1 MYKFMTITL
10 GLLLGAHH
18 ALATGSFAGDSYGS
32 DSELDNLLG
41 NILLFTNNVLIPFI
55 LGIGFLVFVYG
66 MFQYFIAG
74 GANDEKKEKGKSL
87 AVYAVLGFVLVVI
100 FWGIINL
107 IATSTGLVKGND
119 NKVETFTAPSGVLR
133 RGVTPPPTG
142 GCGGVGGNI
151 CPTS

>member
-100 FWGIINL
+100 FWGIVNL
-107 IATSTGLVKGND
+107 IASSIGLGGQNQGAAFQ
-119 NKVETFTAPSGVLR
+119 NSIPSVPGFS
-133 RGVTPPPTG
+133 
-142 GCGGVGGNI
+142 N
-151 CPTS
+151 S